1 MRVMRFPKTL
11 KSGDDRFSGT
21 LLRKRI
27 LLRPDFFHR
36 KTSVIAFFFASGFSS
51 SSSFSF
57 PSNDSC
63 FSSFVNVLAD
73 PFSKARAPKFL
84 VRCESNRRKTPKTK
98 DIEKL
103 CERQFDP
110 KILLERALKRLQ
122 NVELARVGGKK
133 QRGGRCGVLAS
144 FSRKEK
150 IIRDS
155 NLPVIPSFSLASLCH
170 IEFALKN
177 VFSPRA
183 SLGKLRYVL
192 RRGVLVDKSDSK
204 RFLATAMVFAISQRI
219 IESAVTK
226 CSSGNVLSRFSIK
239 WRLREYYGG
248 IPDWILKRRGPPR
261 RTRRPLLNS

>member
-1 MRVMRFPKTL
+1 MRFPKFL
-11 KSGDDRFSGT
+11 IPGDNRFSGT
-21 LLRKRI
+21 FLRKRI
-27 LLRPDFFHR
+27 LLRPDVFHR
-36 KTSVIAFFFASGFSS
+36 KTSVIAFFFASVFSS
-51 SSSFSF
+51 SSFL
-57 PSNDSC
+57 SNDSC

-98 DIEKL
+98 DVEKL

-133 QRGGRCGVLAS
+133 QRGGRCGALAS

-155 NLPVIPSFSLASLCH
+155 NLPATPSFSLASLCY

-192 RRGVLVDKSDSK
+192 RCGVLIDKSDSK
-204 RFLATAMVFAISQRI
+204 CFLATAAAFAIPIRTVD
-219 IESAVTK
+219 SAFAK
-226 CSSGNVLSRFSIK
+226 CSSGNMLSRSSKK
-239 WRLREYYGG
+239 WRLRGYCGG
-248 IPDWILKRRGPPR
+248 ISDWILERRGPPR